1 MWLLQIPIIKI
12 GILFSQ
18 NINGIIVRMYISKV
32 MIHTS
37 SISLISSFNL
47 SSPSFSV
54 IVDIVDI
61 AEDKADAGLGFKV
74 DFAKV
79 RFSSG
84 FVDRP

>member
-1 MWLLQIPIIKI
+1 MN
-12 GILFSQ
+12 F
-18 NINGIIVRMYISKV
+18 RRYMSKM

-37 SISLISSFNL
+37 SISFLSSFNL

-61 AEDKADAGLGFKV
+61 AEDKADVGLVFRV

-84 FVDRP
+84 FVDSP

>member
-1 MWLLQIPIIKI
+1 MK
-12 GILFSQ
+12 
-18 NINGIIVRMYISKV
+18 VRMYISKV

-61 AEDKADAGLGFKV
+61 AEDKADAGLVFRV
-74 DFAKV
+74 DLAKV

-84 FVDRP
+84 LVDSP

>member
-1 MWLLQIPIIKI
+1 MKD
-12 GILFSQ
+12 
-18 NINGIIVRMYISKV
+18 RMYIPK
-32 MIHTS
+32 IRTHTS
-37 SISLISSFNL
+37 SISLMSSFNL

>member
-1 MWLLQIPIIKI
+1 MK
-12 GILFSQ
+12 
-18 NINGIIVRMYISKV
+18 VRMYISKV

-61 AEDKADAGLGFKV
+61 AEDKADAGLVFRA
-74 DFAKV
+74 DLANV

-84 FVDRP
+84 FVDMP

>member
-1 MWLLQIPIIKI
+1 MWLLRIPINEI
-12 GILFSQ
+12 GILLATDT
-18 NINGIIVRMYISKV
+18 NAIKVRIYISKM

-61 AEDKADAGLGFKV
+61 AEDKADVGLGFRV
-74 DFAKV
+74 DFKKV
-79 RFSSG
+79 RFSSD
-84 FVDRP
+84 FVDSP

>member
-1 MWLLQIPIIKI
+1 M
-12 GILFSQ
+12 
-18 NINGIIVRMYISKV
+18 

-61 AEDKADAGLGFKV
+61 AEDKADAGLVFRV
-74 DFAKV
+74 DLVKV
-79 RFSSG
+79 RFSFG